1 MRFFISLL
9 VLLALLTFTGCGMKI
24 THVDHVDHVD
34 THVAAKKTPPGNAYG
49 LKKNKH
55 FVHEKTNR

>member
-9 VLLALLTFTGCGMKI
+9 VLLALLTFAGCGLQI
-24 THVDHVDHVD
+24 THVDHVDQVD
-34 THVAAKKTPPGNAYG
+34 TPVSAKKTPPGNAYG

-55 FVHEKTNR
+55 LVHEKSTR